1 MAEVIQ
7 LTQRRTQRADQRAD
21 RWTAAQAPDV
31 APTTLYFDLAS
42 PYTYLVAERIERRVG
57 DAVWRPAELPQR
69 VPHGGELAAEA
80 QRRAHALR
88 MPLVWPER
96 FPSRVP
102 TAMRVATYAH
112 EQGCGPAFAI
122 AAGRLAFCG
131 GFDVEDPEIIA
142 EAAAAAGLDVDGA
155 LAAARDPRRDHQIG
169 MAGRS
174 VGHAG
179 GALLPALEHERRLYC
194 GEPHI
199 TAWLAQGAGAVARPG
214 VS

>member
-7 LTQRRTQRADQRAD
+7 LARRRPQRAAPAAPRA
-21 RWTAAQAPDV
+21 ASA
-31 APTTLYFDLAS
+31 TLYFDLAS
-42 PYTYLVAERIERRVG
+42 PYTYLVAERLERRVG
-57 DAVWRPAELPQR
+57 GAVWRPAMLPSPAPR
-69 VPHGGELAAEA
+69 GGEMVAEA

-96 FPSRVP
+96 FPARVP
-102 TAMRVATYAH
+102 TAMRVATYAN
-112 EQGCGPAFAI
+112 EQGCGSAFAI

-131 GFDVEDPEIIA
+131 GFDIEDPDILA
-142 EAAAAAGLDVDGA
+142 EGAAAAGLDVDGA

-169 MAGRS
+169 MAGRA

-179 GALLPALEHERRLYC
+179 GTVLPALEHERRIYC
-194 GEPHI
+194 GEAHI
-199 TAWLAQGAGAVARPG
+199 TAWLSQALGPLARPS

>member
-7 LTQRRTQRADQRAD
+7 LTQRRSGPSGSPV
-21 RWTAAQAPDV
+21 APQ

-42 PYTYLVAERIERRVG
+42 PYTYLVAERVERRVG
-57 DAVWRPAELPQR
+57 AAVWRPATLPAPMPR
-69 VPHGGELAAEA
+69 GEQIAAEA
-80 QRRAHALR
+80 QARAAALR

-102 TAMRVATYAH
+102 TAMRVATYAN
-112 EQGCGPAFAI
+112 EQGCCPAFAI

-131 GFDVEDPEIIA
+131 GFDLEDPDILA

-155 LAAARDPRRDHQIG
+155 LAAAREPRRDHQIG
-169 MAGRS
+169 MAGRA

-179 GALLPALEHERRLYC
+179 GASLPALEHERRLYC
-194 GEPHI
+194 GEAHI
-199 TAWLAQGAGAVARPG
+199 TAWLSQLGGAVARP
-214 VS
+214 SAS

>member
-7 LTQRRTQRADQRAD
+7 LTRRRPHRT
-21 RWTAAQAPDV
+21 TPGAPDV

-42 PYTYLVAERIERRVG
+42 PYTYLVAERVERRVG
-57 DAVWRPAELPQR
+57 DAVWRPAIMPEPLRASAEELF
-69 VPHGGELAAEA
+69 EAAH
-80 QRRAHALR
+80 RRALDLR

-102 TAMRVATYAH
+102 TAMRVATYAS
-112 EQGCGPAFAI
+112 EQGCGAAFAI

-131 GFDVEDPEIIA
+131 GFDVEAPEILA

-155 LAAARDPRRDHQIG
+155 LAAARDNRRDHQIG

-174 VGHAG
+174 VGHG
-179 GALLPALEHERRLYC
+179 GGTVLPALEHERHLYC

-199 TAWLAQGAGAVARPG
+199 SAWLSQQSGAAARP
-214 VS
+214 SAS

>member
-7 LTQRRTQRADQRAD
+7 LAQRRPERK
-21 RWTAAQAPDV
+21 APEAPSMV
-31 APTTLYFDLAS
+31 APTLYFDLAS
-42 PYTYLVAERIERRVG
+42 PYTYLVAERLERRVG
-57 DAVWRPAELPQR
+57 AAVWRPAVLPSPSLR
-69 VPHGGELAAEA
+69 GDEVVAEA

-102 TAMRVATYAH
+102 TAMRVATYAN
-112 EQGCGPAFAI
+112 EQGSGPAFAI

-131 GFDVEDPEIIA
+131 GFDIEDPEILA

-155 LAAARDPRRDHQIG
+155 LTAARDPRRDHQIG

-179 GALLPALEHERRLYC
+179 GTVLPALEHERRIYC

-199 TAWLAQGAGAVARPG
+199 TAWLAQAVGAAARPG
-214 VS
+214 MS

>member
-7 LTQRRTQRADQRAD
+7 LTQRRADQTGPRG
-21 RWTAAQAPDV
+21 AAPAM

-42 PYTYLVAERIERRVG
+42 PQTYLVAERIERRFG
-57 DAVWRPAELPQR
+57 DAVWRPAMLPER
-69 VPHGGELAAEA
+69 VAIGEQAIAEA
-80 QRRAHALR
+80 QRRALALR

-112 EQGCGPAFAI
+112 EQGRASAFVI

-131 GFDVEDPEIIA
+131 GFDVEDPDILA
-142 EAAAAAGLDVDGA
+142 EAAAAAGLEVDGA
-155 LAAARDPRRDHQIG
+155 LAAAREPRRDHQIE

-179 GALLPALEHERRLYC
+179 GATLPALEHERRLYC
-194 GEPHI
+194 GESHI
-199 TAWLAQGAGAVARPG
+199 TAWLSQAGAALARPS

>member
-7 LTQRRTQRADQRAD
+7 LTQRRPQQAVPQMLA
-21 RWTAAQAPDV
+21 TAAPAT
-31 APTTLYFDLAS
+31 ATLYFDLAS
-42 PYTYLVAERIERRVG
+42 PYTYLVAERVERRVG
-57 DAVWRPAELPQR
+57 AAAWRPAVLPELPARGDEIVALAQQR
-69 VPHGGELAAEA
+69 A
-80 QRRAHALR
+80 QALR

-102 TAMRVATYAH
+102 SAMRVATYAN
-112 EQGCGPAFAI
+112 EQGCCAAFAV

-131 GFDVEDPEIIA
+131 GFDIEDPDILA

-155 LAAARDPRRDHQIG
+155 LVAARDPRRDHQIG

-179 GALLPALEHERRLYC
+179 GATLPALEHERRLYC
-194 GEPHI
+194 GEAHI
-199 TAWLAQGAGAVARPG
+199 TAWLSQAAGAVARPG
-214 VS
+214 AS